1 MADRPIR
8 ASDDDRERVVDVLRE
23 QTAQGRLT
31 MDEFEERMGAAYAAT
46 TWEDLRPLTR
56 DLPVE
61 VAVDD
66 NGNRRVGHAQRTRQ
80 GPAERAESGGVDR
93 RWALIAP
100 ALALA
105 SVFVLIAV
113 TTGSPRSVAPL
124 LFIGLFWACCGR
136 GCRTRSA
143 RSDHRAQT
151 RHM

>member
-1 MADRPIR
+1 MADRSIR

-31 MDEFEERMGAAYAAT
+31 MGEFEERMGAAYTAT

-61 VAVDD
+61 VAVDEG
-66 NGNRRVGHAQRTRQ
+66 GNRRFGHAQGTRRS
-80 GPAERAESGGVDR
+80 PAERAESGRIDR
-93 RWALIAP
+93 RWALMAP
-100 ALALA
+100 ALALV
-105 SVFVLIAV
+105 SVLVLIAV

-124 LFIGLFWACCGR
+124 LFIGLFLACWGR

-143 RSDHRAQT
+143 RSDRPQT